1 MDGVELTGLQK
12 KREGQPLAPLTPE
25 QMAAFRTSVETFATE
40 VVDAGVHFHAPPFSL
55 PDKPTPEN
63 LAEALTF
70 VFYKFAGLRGPRLS
84 LAWRLV
90 SAFATGKP
98 DLALLKETGERIA
111 ADFDRGIG
119 NTNDDGYHN
128 AQHAFEVLCCA
139 HTLALIKSRSGAPL
153 SPENR
158 LLLLIA
164 ALIHDW
170 HHDGSPP
177 NIGKPANYF
186 EQENRALAAS
196 EPYFSGLNADQITRL
211 SLMVRTTDISGPHAF
226 AMKVLDWHNHHLRG
240 DGQDDPPPPT
250 PPEGIAPIADLLSAT
265 EIETGEMAAMLR
277 DANALPAVGLT
288 PDYAAVCSQR
298 LSEEWAQPV
307 THDEFM
313 TFIEQALS
321 RPYRSTDKANLMPGA
336 EPDQVIAFAS
346 TAGDFFTPNMSDVV
360 EGHAAL
366 MEEMGT
372 SRQRS
377 SDSTIDLSAFQEAR
391 DDMGGPAAPTVTLEA
406 IADLRA
412 SLASAGFFDAPP
424 FTLTLRSVEKL
435 IPGTPQDL
443 LHRINLA
450 EHTDDALQRLHTIGG
465 PLVSAVIAH
474 LFDTIGLRI
483 DDPVYRAAAGI
494 AREID
499 QGIGAGTVDDLPDG
513 EVNPYH
519 NRKHM
524 LDIVLLSD
532 LLGQRASQRAA
543 PASSP
548 LARGLLLLAALVCH
562 WHHTGKGNRINGE
575 YRTFYLQDRAL
586 ECSRTHT
593 AEMSKELRQSL
604 EILVRSTDPR
614 DAYNFSRA
622 AYAFQVGL
630 GARPE
635 IPGGCESLTRLLGD
649 PALCTLSA
657 RLNDIL
663 YVPFVG
669 LGSAYSARSIVQLG
683 REIGQVIDFNF
694 VRTHLVAPMLSRPL
708 YPGEHPHPALL
719 VHRTKVASF
728 TSAEAQAIFNPALQA
743 LLVAAARKA

>member
-84 LAWRLV
+84 LTWRLV

-98 DLALLKETGERIA
+98 ELALLKETGERIA
-111 ADFDRGIG
+111 ADYDRGIG
-119 NTNDDGYHN
+119 DRPENSYHN

-139 HTLALIKSRSGAPL
+139 HILALLKGRSGAPL

-177 NIGKPANYF
+177 QFDHPEQYF
-186 EQENRALAAS
+186 EQEDRTLRLC
-196 EPYFSGLNADQITRL
+196 EPYFSGLNADQIARL
-211 SLMVRTTDISGPHAF
+211 ALMIRSTDLSGPHAY
-226 AMKVLDWHNHHLRG
+226 AARVLDWHMHRLLG
-240 DGQDDPPPPT
+240 DGDDDPPPPS
-250 PPEGIAPIADLLSAT
+250 PPDRMAALADLLKPT

-277 DANALPAVGLT
+277 DANVLPLAGLT
-288 PDYAAVCSQR
+288 PDYATVCSQR
-298 LSEEWAQPV
+298 LAEEWAHPV
-307 THDEFM
+307 GHDDFM
-313 TFIEQALS
+313 IYVRQALS
-321 RPYRSTDKANLMPGA
+321 RRHRPTDMANVLAGTA
-336 EPDQVIAFAS
+336 PDHVIAFAS
-346 TAGDFFTPNMSDVV
+346 QAGDFFTPNLHDVV
-360 EGHAAL
+360 DGHAAL
-366 MEEMGT
+366 MEEMGL
-372 SRQRS
+372 SQQRS
-377 SDSTIDLSAFQEAR
+377 GDSTIDLSAFQEAR
-391 DDMGGPAAPTVTLEA
+391 DDMGGPVAPSVTLEA
-406 IADLRA
+406 IATLRA
-412 SLASAGFFDAPP
+412 TLSSAGFFDAPP

-465 PLVSAVIAH
+465 PLISAVIAH

-499 QGIGAGTVDDLPDG
+499 QGIGAGTADDQPDA
-513 EVNPYH
+513 ESNPYH
-519 NRKHM
+519 NRKHI

-532 LLGQRASQRAA
+532 LLGQRATQRAA

-562 WHHTGKGNRINGE
+562 WHHTGKGNKIDGE

-586 ECSRTHT
+586 EFSRPHT
-593 AEMSKELRQSL
+593 TEMSKELRQSL

-635 IPGGCESLTRLLGD
+635 IPGGCESLARLLGD
-649 PALCTLSA
+649 PALCTLAA

-708 YPGEHPHPALL
+708 YPGEQPHPALL

-743 LLVAAARKA
+743 LLVAAARKS